1 MTKLKQTFEKAVK
14 LVNYDGSTEKV
25 IEYYESMKDFKKDT
39 MFDTQ
44 EDFDEYVNDKF
55 YEKEGIRP
63 SDFKGEIIVLDS
75 VGHIDGEIFIDSDS
89 EETIL
94 DSIQTYFE

>member
-1 MTKLKQTFEKAVK
+1 MTNLKQTFEKAVK
-14 LVNYDGSTEKV
+14 LVNYDESTANV
-25 IEYYESMKDFKKDT
+25 IEYYESMKDIKKDT
-39 MFDTQ
+39 IFDTQ
-44 EDFDEYVNDKF
+44 EECEEYVNDKY
-55 YEKEGIRP
+55 YEKEVIRP
-63 SDFKGEIIVLDS
+63 SCFKGVIIVLDS

>member
-1 MTKLKQTFEKAVK
+1 MTNLKQTFEKAVK
-14 LVNYDGSTEKV
+14 LVNYDASTEKS
-25 IEYYESMKDFKKDT
+25 IEYYESMKDFKEDT

-55 YEKEGIRP
+55 YEKEGFQP

-75 VGHIDGEIFIDSDS
+75 VGSLDGEIFIDSDS
-89 EETIL
+89 EEMIL

>member
-1 MTKLKQTFEKAVK
+1 MITLYHPYRSIYKIDWIENCACILWYLVFLRGCQFEPSLKDVEFS
-14 LVNYDGSTEKV
+14 STHRMWV
-25 IEYYESMKDFKKDT
+25 
-39 MFDTQ
+39 
-44 EDFDEYVNDKF
+44 
-55 YEKEGIRP
+55 GIRP

-75 VGHIDGEIFIDSDS
+75 VGHIDGEIFTNSDS